1 MPSNRELIIL
11 FGYMSSGKTEYAYFA
26 LRKNAEKGIK
36 VMFISLELPE
46 YDMKL
51 RIARKRA
58 GVSKFD
64 FQSKNYNENQK
75 KLMNDEFR
83 KIDKQPN
90 LLITS
95 PTDKSL

>member
-1 MPSNRELIIL
+1 
-11 FGYMSSGKTEYAYFA
+11 
-26 LRKNAEKGIK
+26 
-36 VMFISLELPE
+36 MFISLELPE

-75 KLMNDEFR
+75 N
-83 KIDKQPN
+83 
-90 LLITS
+90 
-95 PTDKSL
+95 